1 MIDAKS
7 VVAEAI
13 AFDMETNYAVS
24 VEARR
29 SIIQKNGQRYSDS
42 VIETNAMAIL
52 AIAERNAILK
62 VVPKAIIDVV
72 YKEAFKFANGDLSDE
87 TKILKARKTALEYLQ
102 SNYGATEAEVLKLL
116 GVRAVGQIDAEK
128 NRRSSG
134 IYTIT

>member
-1 MIDAKS
+1 
-7 VVAEAI
+7 
-13 AFDMETNYAVS
+13 
-24 VEARR
+24 
-29 SIIQKNGQRYSDS
+29 
-42 VIETNAMAIL
+42 MAIL

-102 SNYGATEAEVLKLL
+102 SNYGATEAEVLVL

-128 NRRSSG
+128 IADLRAFTQSLKDGEITADELFGEKSRS
-134 IYTIT
+134 I